1 MNLPKIIQGRHITS
15 LNVEWI
21 RSLMQIH
28 SDWNRTQ
35 LSREICAQWNW
46 SNANGQFKDMACRTL
61 LLKLDRSGL
70 ITLPK
75 PLNSGGGNHFK
86 NRKTITHSMDEVTGI
101 LRDLTPLRIEVVQ
114 APSLPLLKHLLS
126 EYHYLGFSGTVGEN
140 MKYLVYDRNDRM
152 LACLLFGSAA
162 WKTAP
167 RDLFIGWSTQER
179 QAGLSFIT
187 NNMRFLILPWVR
199 VPHLAS
205 HVLSQIVNRLSS
217 DWNHKY
223 GHPIHVLETFVEKDR
238 FRGTCYKAANWIYV
252 GQTQGRSRNDRFN
265 TLQVPIKDVY
275 LYPLTRHYRKE
286 LTHGARRDSK
296 GV

>member
-1 MNLPKIIQGRHITS
+1 MNLPKIIQGKHITLS
-15 LNVEWI
+15 DIEWI
-21 RSLMQIH
+21 RSLIQIH

-46 SNANGQFKDMACRTL
+46 LNANGQFKDMACRTL

-86 NRKTITHSMDEVTGI
+86 NRKTITHSTDEVIEI

-114 APSLPLLKHLLS
+114 TPSLPLLKHLLS
-126 EYHYLGFSGTVGEN
+126 AYHYLGFSGTVGEN
-140 MKYLVYDRNDRM
+140 MKYLVYDRNNRL

-167 RDLFIGWSTQER
+167 RDLFIGWSAHER

-205 HVLSQIVNRLSS
+205 HLLSQIVNRLSS

-223 GHPIHVLETFVEKDR
+223 GHPIHVVETFVEKDR

-252 GQTQGRSRNDRFN
+252 GQTQGRSRNDRF
-265 TLQVPIKDVY
+265 TKLQVPIKDVY
-275 LYPLTRHYRKE
+275 LYPLTRHFRKE

>member
-1 MNLPKIIQGRHITS
+1 MNLPKIIQGKHITLS
-15 LNVEWI
+15 DIEWI
-21 RSLMQIH
+21 RSLIQIH

-46 SNANGQFKDMACRTL
+46 LNANGQFKDMACRTL

-86 NRKTITHSMDEVTGI
+86 NRKTITHSTDEVIEI

-114 APSLPLLKHLLS
+114 TPSLPLLKHLLS
-126 EYHYLGFSGTVGEN
+126 AYHYLGFSGTVGEN
-140 MKYLVYDRNDRM
+140 MKYLVYDRNNRL
-152 LACLLFGSAA
+152 LACLLFRSAA

-167 RDLFIGWSTQER
+167 RDLFIGWSAHER

-205 HVLSQIVNRLSS
+205 HLLSQIVNRLSS

-223 GHPIHVLETFVEKDR
+223 GHPIHVVETFVEKDR

-252 GQTQGRSRNDRFN
+252 GQTQGRSRNDRF
-265 TLQVPIKDVY
+265 TKLQVPIKDVY
-275 LYPLTRHYRKE
+275 LYPLTRHFRKE

>member
-1 MNLPKIIQGRHITS
+1 MNLPKIIQGRYITS
-15 LNVEWI
+15 SHIEWI
-21 RSLMQIH
+21 QSLLQIH

-46 SNANGQFKDMACRTL
+46 LNANDQFKDMACRTL

-86 NRKTITHSMDEVTGI
+86 NRKTIAHSMDEITGI

-114 APSLPLLKHLLS
+114 PPSLPLLKHLLS

-140 MKYLVYDRNDRM
+140 MKYLVYDRNNRM

-179 QAGLSFIT
+179 QVGLSFIT

-205 HVLSQIVNRLSS
+205 HLLSQIIRQISA

-223 GHPIHVLETFVEKDR
+223 GHPIHLLETFVEKER
-238 FRGTCYKAANWIYV
+238 FRGTCYKAANWTCV
-252 GQTQGRSRNDRFN
+252 GQTQGRSRNDRFS
-265 TLQVPIKDVY
+265 TLRVPIKDVF
-275 LYPLTRHYRKE
+275 LYPLTPHFRKE
-286 LTHGARRDSK
+286 LIHGARRDSK

>member
-15 LNVEWI
+15 SDIEWI
-21 RSLMQIH
+21 KSLMQIH

-35 LSREICAQWNW
+35 LSREICAQWDW
-46 SNANGQFKDMACRTL
+46 LNANNQFKDMACRAL

-86 NRKTITHSMDEVTGI
+86 NRKPITHSMDEVAVM

-114 APSLPLLKHLLS
+114 TPSLPLFKHLLS

-140 MKYLVYDRNDRM
+140 MKYLVYDRNGRM

-179 QAGLSFIT
+179 QTGLSFIT

-205 HVLSQIVNRLSS
+205 HLLSQITRQIST
-217 DWNHKY
+217 DWIHKY
-223 GHPIHVLETFVEKDR
+223 GHPIHLLETFVERDR
-238 FRGTCYKAANWIYV
+238 FRGTCYKAANWTCV
-252 GQTQGRSRNDRFN
+252 GQTQGRSRNDRFT
-265 TLQVPIKDVY
+265 TLQVPVKDVF
-275 LYPLTRHYRKE
+275 LYPLTRHFRKE